1 MDTSVS
7 FLVSSL
13 IFSIIMSITYFIRK
27 KVNTNETKVYSY
39 LIIISI
45 LGLIISIPLYYV
57 IKDYQTFN
65 IITFLLPRFYLLY
78 IMIFVFTMT
87 CYFKLVA
94 TKVNE
99 RYFFGDV
106 QTFFNIY
113 LFVNLLIV
121 LILPM
126 DYHSSNDI
134 VYING
139 FAVYYTYFIC
149 ALQLIFIIYTLIK
162 NIKILRTKKVI
173 PVIALIIIGA
183 IAAYAQLTSPKI
195 RIISYAMSLI
205 VQIMFFTIENPD
217 VQLLEQ
223 VKIAKDEA
231 EKANKTKS
239 DFLSIM
245 SHEIRTPL
253 NTIVGFSDSL
263 KEEPLTQ
270 NQHDE
275 IMDIYNASL
284 SILETV
290 NGIIDISKLENN
302 KLEIEETN
310 YQFRKIYNDL
320 VLLTKERLKENKE
333 IKFETNISED
343 IPKYLHGDPFR
354 IKQIILNLLT
364 NSVKFTKEGYIKFD
378 VKCINKDDTSRLVI
392 TVEDS
397 GIGIKKSN
405 LIKLFEDRKIN
416 NKNVL
421 FGTGLGL
428 SVTKKIID
436 LMNGQI
442 LVQSIFNK
450 GTQFKVVIDQKIVD
464 ELSANKKENI
474 VMYHKLDQ
482 KKVLVVDDNNV
493 NLKVAK
499 RFLEKYDIKV
509 ETATSGYECI
519 GLVNSEKYDLI
530 LLDDM
535 MPKMSGKETFTQLK
549 AIPSFKTPVV
559 VLTANATFGVK
570 EEYLD
575 FGFNDYLAK
584 PIEKEE
590 LKKVIKKY
598 LDN

>member
-13 IFSIIMSITYFIRK
+13 IISIIMGITYFARK

-39 LIIISI
+39 LMVISI

-57 IKDYQTFN
+57 IKDYQSFS
-65 IITFLLPRFYLLY
+65 IVTFLLPKLYLLY
-78 IMIFVFTMT
+78 LMVFVFTMT
-87 CYFKLVA
+87 CYFKLIA
-94 TKVNE
+94 TKVKE
-99 RYFFGDV
+99 KYFFGDV
-106 QTFFNIY
+106 QMFFGIY
-113 LFVNLLIV
+113 LFVNLFIL

-126 DYHSSNDI
+126 EYHNSNGN

-139 FAVYYTYFIC
+139 YAVYYTYFIC
-149 ALQLIFIIYTLIK
+149 ALQLVFMLFTLIK
-162 NIKILRTKKVI
+162 NITVLRTKKVI
-173 PVIALIIIGA
+173 PVIALIIIGVA
-183 IAAYAQLTSPKI
+183 AAYAQFVSPGI
-195 RIISYAMSLI
+195 RIISYAISLI

-223 VKIAKDEA
+223 VRQAKDEA

-263 KEEPLTQ
+263 KEEPLTKI
-270 NQHDE
+270 QHEE
-275 IMDIYNASL
+275 IQDIYNASL
-284 SILETV
+284 NILETV

-302 KLEIEETN
+302 TLEIEESN
-310 YQFRKIYNDL
+310 YQFSKIYNDL
-320 VLLTKERLKENKE
+320 VLLTRERLKENKE
-333 IKFETNISED
+333 IKFKTSISED
-343 IPKYLHGDPFR
+343 VPKYLYGDSFR
-354 IKQIILNLLT
+354 IKQVILNLLT
-364 NSVKFTKEGYIKFD
+364 NAVKYTKEGYITFG
-378 VKCINKDDTSRLVI
+378 VNCINKDGISRLVI

-405 LIKLFEDRKIN
+405 LKKIFNDREIN

-428 SVTKKIID
+428 SVTKKLVD

-442 LVQSIFNK
+442 LVQSVFRK
-450 GTQFKVVIDQKIVD
+450 GTQFKVIIDQKIVD
-464 ELSANKKENI
+464 ELDVNKKENI

-493 NLKVAK
+493 NIKVAK
-499 RFLEKYDIKV
+499 RFLEKYDINV
-509 ETATSGYECI
+509 ETATSGQECLN
-519 GLVNSEKYDLI
+519 LVKNNQYDLI

-535 MPKMSGKETFTQLK
+535 MPKMSGKETYTKLKEDTSFT
-549 AIPSFKTPVV
+549 TPVV
-559 VLTANATFGVK
+559 VLTANAVFGVK
-570 EEYLD
+570 EEYLE

-598 LDN
+598 LDK